1 MDYENC
7 KHYLQMILRNAR
19 KTFLKNQ
26 NFREFLILT
35 SRLFHLLMVDEIK
48 EFLKK
53 KSRFIL
59 ARGILAAALVIYEQA
74 FAEINLEI

>member
-1 MDYENC
+1 
-7 KHYLQMILRNAR
+7 MILRNAK

-26 NFREFLILT
+26 NFREVLILK
-35 SRLFHLLMVDEIK
+35 SRLFHLLMVDEMK
-48 EFLKK
+48 KFLEK

-59 ARGILAAALVIYEQA
+59 ARGILAAALIIYEQA

>member
-1 MDYENC
+1 
-7 KHYLQMILRNAR
+7 MILRNAK

-26 NFREFLILT
+26 NFREVLILK
-35 SRLFHLLMVDEIK
+35 SRLFHLLMVHEIK
-48 EFLKK
+48 KFLEK

-59 ARGILAAALVIYEQA
+59 ARGILAAALIIYEQA

>member
-1 MDYENC
+1 MKIVNTICKWSYETQ
-7 KHYLQMILRNAR
+7 K

-35 SRLFHLLMVDEIK
+35 SRLFHLLMIDEIK

>member
-1 MDYENC
+1 
-7 KHYLQMILRNAR
+7 
-19 KTFLKNQ
+19 
-26 NFREFLILT
+26 
-35 SRLFHLLMVDEIK
+35 MVDEIK

-59 ARGILAAALVIYEQA
+59 ATGILAAALVIYEQA